1 MLFTHIKRI
10 SKAGFVSFW
19 RNGVVSVTSVLMM
32 TVTLFVI
39 GITIFLGALLNSSL
53 EYIKDKVDV
62 NIYFVTDATE
72 EDIFALQRAIDALPE
87 VASTIFISR
96 EEALENFRTRHEND
110 YVTIQALDELEE
122 NPLGASLSIKAK
134 ETSQYETI
142 ARFLEDNNALG
153 ESEESIVDKVNFY
166 QNEVAINKLTN
177 IIHGVELISLV
188 ITIFLVVVSVLIT
201 FNTIRLAIYTS
212 REEIGVMRLVGAGNA
227 YVRGPFLVEG
237 FLYGVVAA
245 IITLIALY
253 PATAWLGDAT
263 ERFFGTMN
271 IFNYYMD
278 NAGWFA
284 LIILLAGIALG
295 VIASFLA
302 VRRYLRASS

>member
-1 MLFTHIKRI
+1 MLFTHTKRI

-62 NIYFVTDATE
+62 NIYFVTDAEE
-72 EDIFALQRAIDALPE
+72 EDILVLQSAIDALPE
-87 VASTIFISR
+87 VADTEYISR
-96 EEALENFRTRHEND
+96 DQALENFRTRHEDD

-122 NPLGASLSIKAK
+122 NPLGASLSIKAR
-134 ETSQYETI
+134 ETSQYEAI
-142 ARFLEDNNALG
+142 ARFLEDNEALG
-153 ESEESIVDKVNFY
+153 ESEGSIVDKVNFY
-166 QNEVAINKLTN
+166 QNEEAIKRLTG
-177 IIHGVELISLV
+177 IINGVELISLV
-188 ITIFLVVVSVLIT
+188 VTIFLVVVSVLIT

-212 REEIGVMRLVGAGNA
+212 REEIGVMRLVGAGNS

-237 FLYGVVAA
+237 FLYGISAA
-245 IITLIALY
+245 LVTLIALY

-271 IFNYYMD
+271 IFDYYM
-278 NAGWFA
+278 NNFGWFA
-284 LIILLAGIALG
+284 LIIVVSGAALG
-295 VIASFLA
+295 VVASFLA
-302 VRRYLRASS
+302 VRRYLRK

>member
-1 MLFTHIKRI
+1 MIFTHIKRI

-32 TVTLFVI
+32 TVTLFVV

-62 NIYFVTDATE
+62 NIYFVTDAVE
-72 EDIFALQRAIDALPE
+72 EDIFLLQEAVDALPE
-87 VASTIFISR
+87 VEHTEYISR
-96 EEALENFRTRHEND
+96 QQALENFRTRHEDD
-110 YVTIQALDELEE
+110 YFTIQALNELEE

-134 ETSQYETI
+134 ETSQYEAI
-142 ARFLEDNNALG
+142 ARFLEDQDALG
-153 ESEESIVDKVNFY
+153 ENEEGIVDKVNFY
-166 QNEVAINKLTN
+166 QNEIAINKLTN
-177 IIHGVELISLV
+177 IISGVELISLV
-188 ITIFLVVVSVLIT
+188 VTIFLIVVSVLIT

-245 IITLIALY
+245 LITLIALY

-271 IFNYYMD
+271 IFDYYMS
-278 NAGWFA
+278 NLGWFA
-284 LIILLAGIALG
+284 LVILVSGAALG
-295 VIASFLA
+295 VVASFLA
-302 VRRYLRASS
+302 VRQYLHK

>member
-1 MLFTHIKRI
+1 MLFTHVKRI

-62 NIYFVTDATE
+62 NIYFVTDAEE
-72 EDIFALQRAIDALPE
+72 EDILSLQSAIDALPE
-87 VASTIFISR
+87 VANTEYVSR
-96 EEALENFRTRHEND
+96 DQALENFRTRHEGD

-134 ETSQYETI
+134 ETSQYEAI
-142 ARFLEDNNALG
+142 AKFLEDNGALG
-153 ESEESIVDKVNFY
+153 ETDGSIVDKVNFY
-166 QNEVAINKLTN
+166 QNEEAIKKLTG
-177 IIHGVELISLV
+177 IINGVELISLV

-212 REEIGVMRLVGAGNA
+212 REEIGVMRLVGAGDS

-237 FLYGVVAA
+237 FLYGISAA
-245 IITLIALY
+245 LVTLIVLY

-271 IFNYYMD
+271 IFDYYMD
-278 NAGWFA
+278 NFGWFM
-284 LIILLAGIALG
+284 LIIVVSGAALG
-295 VIASFLA
+295 VVASFLA
-302 VRRYLRASS
+302 VRRYLRK

>member
-10 SKAGFVSFW
+10 GKAGFVGFW

-53 EYIKDKVDV
+53 EYVKDKVDV

-72 EDIFALQRAIDALPE
+72 EDMLALHSAVDALPE
-87 VASTIFISR
+87 VAHTVFISR
-96 EEALENFRTRHEND
+96 EEALENFRTRHEDD

-134 ETSQYETI
+134 ETSQYESI
-142 ARFLEDNNALG
+142 AKFLEDNNALG
-153 ESEESIVDKVNFY
+153 EGEDGIVDRVNFY
-166 QNEVAINKLTN
+166 ENEEAIRKLTG
-177 IIHGVELISLV
+177 IINGVELISLV
-188 ITIFLVVVSVLIT
+188 ITVFLVVVSVLIT

-212 REEIGVMRLVGAGNA
+212 REEIGVMRLVGAGKS

-237 FLYGVVAA
+237 MLYGISAA

-271 IFNYYMD
+271 IFDYYMD
-278 NAGWFA
+278 NVGWFA
-284 LIILLAGIALG
+284 LIIVVSGVALG
-295 VIASFLA
+295 VVASFLA
-302 VRRYLRASS
+302 VRRYLRK